1 MAMGGQGKG
10 ADPALARTE
19 THAPKWREGGGT
31 GDGAR
36 GARYAVQSRPGLA
49 SEPANCHGPGP
60 KSQIAGAPDG

>member
-49 SEPANCHGPGP
+49 SEPAMPWPRPQKPNSGGP
-60 KSQIAGAPDG
+60 